1 MLSYPETALAGY
13 GALEIV
19 ATEKIESPKREVTE
33 FNFTNFLMQ
42 NLEEA
47 IDKKHNI
54 SKARNTFISHTNEE
68 SYL

>member
-42 NLEEA
+42 YLEEA

-54 SKARNTFISHTNEE
+54 S
-68 SYL
+68 